1 MKEQKILVTGA
12 RQGIGR
18 DSAFALADRGHEV
31 FATTET
37 DEQAGELARK
47 AETNGRQM
55 RVERLDLRDQADHQ
69 KAVDFAPDVLI
80 NNAAIGESGPLAE
93 LPMERLRDN
102 FDTNV
107 FHAIEL
113 TQDVLEGMLERGSG
127 RIIILSSVGGKLVLP
142 YFGAYH
148 MTKFAL
154 EAAGDA
160 FRGELTHHGI
170 SVSVIEP
177 GAINTGFNE
186 RMNATKYQWFDEHA
200 RLGADM
206 DRVAKY
212 EAALTRTQH
221 PTDSVT
227 RAVIHAVE
235 STKPKTRYVRPL
247 WPYAPML
254 WLATAIP
261 GRLRDWVLGKMAG
274 V

>member
-1 MKEQKILVTGA
+1 MQARKILITGA
-12 RQGIGR
+12 RGGMGR
-18 DSAFALADRGHEV
+18 DAALALADRGHEV
-31 FATTET
+31 FVGTET
-37 DEQAGELARK
+37 EPQAEAFKRETDRAGYDIRIERLNLLDGNDHRK
-47 AETNGRQM
+47 A
-55 RVERLDLRDQADHQ
+55 A
-69 KAVDFAPDVLI
+69 DFAPDVLI

-93 LPMERLRDN
+93 IPMERLRHN

-107 FHAIEL
+107 FGTIEL
-113 TQDVLEGMLERGSG
+113 TQTVLEGMLERGSG
-127 RIIILSSVGGKLVLP
+127 RIIIFSSVGGKLVIP

-154 EAAGDA
+154 EAAADS
-160 FRGELTHHGI
+160 FRGELDHHDI

-186 RMNATKYQWFDEHA
+186 RMNATKYQWFDENA
-200 RLGADM
+200 RFGADM
-206 DRVAKY
+206 DRVTKY

-261 GRLRDWVLGKMAG
+261 SRLRDWVLRKMAG